1 MKRYHEQLLHESKEI
16 WTSILKH
23 PFLLKTA
30 NGTID
35 TETFKTWIRQDYIF
49 VRDAIPFMA
58 VLLAKGPLDLRSHF
72 IQIMVGLDKELEL
85 FRSNAQKHGVDLTNI
100 KPSPTCQAYIQ
111 FLMNTAYNASFEE
124 GFTVLYA
131 AEKVYLD
138 SWMVVK
144 KGMKGSSPWQ
154 EFIDNWTSEGF
165 QQYVD
170 WLATTLDELVREQG
184 ETKLRLYG
192 NIFQQTARYEFLFWD
207 MAAKKEVWP
216 V

>member
-1 MKRYHEQLLHESKEI
+1 MKRFHEQLLSESEEI
-16 WTSILKH
+16 WSAILKH
-23 PFLLKTA
+23 PFLVKTA
-30 NGTID
+30 EGTID
-35 TETFKTWIRQDYIF
+35 TETFKTWIQQDFIF
-49 VRDAIPFMA
+49 VREAIPFMA
-58 VLLAKGPLDLRSHF
+58 VLLAKGPRNLRSQF

-85 FRSNAQKHGVDLTNI
+85 FRNNARKYGVDLANI
-100 KPSPTCQAYIQ
+100 QPSPTCHAYIQ

-138 SWMVVK
+138 SWMMVK
-144 KGMKGSSPWQ
+144 KSLKGSSPWK

-170 WLATTLDELVREQG
+170 WLGTTLDDLIREQG
-184 ETKLRLYG
+184 KEKLSLYR
-192 NIFQQTARYEFLFWD
+192 NIFQLTARYEFLFWD
-207 MAAKKEVWP
+207 MAAKKEVWQ